1 MVEESIPQEAGY
13 TKDYREGAIWIDQ
26 AGHIVV
32 EKSIQDDPSDYYP
45 YNWLKPARLDD
56 QYTPLEAKF
65 TVELS
70 SVTE

>member
-13 TKDYREGAIWIDQ
+13 TKNYRESAIWIDQ

-32 EKSIQDDPSDYYP
+32 EKSIQDDTSDYYP